1 MTTWHVH
8 LCSTFGAIA
17 PSSFTKKLLRNGF
30 LVDFCPKNALKL
42 DFSQFFVI
50 ASTLYLSNLKYF
62 YMGIVSEPRRHFWC
76 NIVKINNQE
85 VTWNW
90 IRIHIFAQKMLLKIG
105 FFSVFFVGMGLRFV
119 KTQHFL
125 YQNVRLDEAHLLFAI
140 WLINSNVFGAKTK
153 PKGTHLRKTGFF
165 MFTTALLWLGLRC

>member
-1 MTTWHVH
+1 MSTWHVH

-17 PSSFTKKLLRNGF
+17 PSSLTKKLLRNGF

-50 ASTLYLSNLKYF
+50 ASTLFLSNLKYF

-76 NIVKINNQE
+76 NIVKNNNHE

-90 IRIHIFAQKMLLKIG
+90 IRIHILLKKC
-105 FFSVFFVGMGLRFV
+105 FSKSDSFPFSLSGWVLDLTKINIFYIKMFVLMRRIF
-119 KTQHFL
+119 
-125 YQNVRLDEAHLLFAI
+125 YMSI
-140 WLINSNVFGAKTK
+140 WLLNFNVFGAKTR
-153 PKGTHLRKTGFF
+153 PKGTYLWKTGFV
-165 MFTTALLWLGLRC
+165 MLLTDLIWTGLRC